1 MPMKA
6 VIRDGKIAGYQCQQA
21 AMESLKPGDKTGF
34 VIPAQPK
41 AVRLWDDLRTAAIA
55 SVERDGDL
63 LRIALNPP
71 VALSKSQRIT
81 KLAFRLNAGWYRLE
95 KAE

>member
-6 VIRDGKIAGYQCQQA
+6 VIRDGKIAGYQCPQA

-34 VIPAQPK
+34 VIPAQPN

-63 LRIALNPP
+63 LRIAL
-71 VALSKSQRIT
+71 SKSQRIT
-81 KLAFRLNAGWYRLE
+81 KLSFRLNAGWYRLE